1 MATLHYTAGGGI
13 DSQGN
18 FAPAQAGFNLADVT
32 YVDQLNALPN
42 GVQGLV
48 WLDQYNGVTQ
58 DFIDQVTPFIGNPKA
73 YGFYLVD
80 EPDPTGQSGVQASA
94 ADLKAESDW
103 IHSHVP
109 GAKTFTVLMNM
120 GTSDNPDYTNT
131 YTPENTHI
139 DLFGLDWYPVWSD
152 HLTVDY
158 STIDKYV
165 AAATAAGIPVDQIVP
180 VYQAFGGGNW
190 ATETGS
196 QIVMPTAAQEQQ
208 MIDHWASL
216 VPNPAFDYAYA
227 WGSQNGDVALESSP
241 ALQQV
246 FLQHNTSGSTT
257 PADGTSGST
266 TPVVDTS
273 GSTTPVAGTG
283 GSTTT
288 GSPSAGG
295 SSSDPTTSPTSDHG
309 GSWQHNGGLDFSQ
322 LFAGKFSSDG
332 HYLASTAPTTSAPTT
347 DVSTVADT
355 TSSTTTDATYVDLGS
370 KGYHFDHTDH
380 HAAWH
385 W

>member
-1 MATLHYTAGGGI
+1 LATLHYTSGDTFDA
-13 DSQGN
+13 QGN
-18 FAPAQAGFNLADVT
+18 YAPGQAGFNLADVT
-32 YVDQLNALPN
+32 YVDQVNQLPN

-58 DFIDQVTPFIGNPKA
+58 DFIDQVTPFIGNPNV

-80 EPDPTGQSGVQASA
+80 EPDPTGVWGPQASPA
-94 ADLKAESDW
+94 NLMAESDW
-103 IHSHVP
+103 IHSHMP
-109 GAKTFTVLMNM
+109 GAQTFTVLMNM
-120 GTSDNPDYTNT
+120 GSAENPDYSNT
-131 YTPENTHI
+131 YNSENTHI
-139 DLFGLDWYPVWSD
+139 DQFGLDYYPVWSD
-152 HLTVDY
+152 QTLDFNI
-158 STIDKYV
+158 IDRYV
-165 AAATAAGIPVDQIVP
+165 AAAQHAGISTDQIVP
-180 VYQAFGGGNW
+180 VYQTFGGGNW
-190 ATETGS
+190 VTENGTA
-196 QIVMPTAAQEQQ
+196 QVMPTAAQEQQ
-208 MIDHWASL
+208 MLDHWASV

-227 WGSQNGDVALESSP
+227 WGSQEGDVALESSP

-257 PADGTSGST
+257 PVAGTSGST
-266 TPVVDTS
+266 PSVADTS

-283 GSTTT
+283 GSITT

-309 GSWQHNGGLDFSQ
+309 GSWQHHGGLDFSQ
-322 LFAGKFSSDG
+322 LFAGKFSWDG
-332 HYLASTAPTTSAPTT
+332 PHLASTAPTTSAPTT

-355 TSSTTTDATYVDLGS
+355 TSSTATDATYVDLGS
-370 KGYHFDHTDH
+370 KGYHFDHTDQ